1 MEKFLVKARRIV
13 WHEDEVWAAD
23 AGAAKTLF
31 LKQWTENPD
40 YCPSTEVDD
49 ELDRIDIEEIAND

>member
-1 MEKFLVKARRIV
+1 MKTYLVKARRIV
-13 WHEDEVWAAD
+13 WHEVEVEAAD
-23 AGAAKTLF
+23 AGDAKTLF

-49 ELDRIDIEEIAND
+49 ELDRLDIEEIGK

>member
-1 MEKFLVKARRIV
+1 MKTYLVKARRIV
-13 WHEDEVWAAD
+13 WHEVEVEAAD
-23 AGAAKTLF
+23 ADAARTLF

-49 ELDRIDIEEIAND
+49 ELDRLDIEETGE

>member
-1 MEKFLVKARRIV
+1 MKKFIVKARRIV
-13 WHEDEVWAAD
+13 WHEVEVEAVDEA
-23 AGAAKTLF
+23 AAKEKF

-49 ELDRIDIEEIAND
+49 ELDRINIEEVE